1 LTRRHLE
8 LQLQC
13 LQVCPHSVPPHA
25 LAGPRSCDP
34 LELVRLPFGGSDPL
48 YFVLVNPLFEAPT
61 KQMRA
66 VLPRDVPFKSMIH
79 NSTQGGALVA
89 AILQG
94 EGRALASG
102 RAVGRLIA
110 VAVASAGASCH
121 GESGLTSMQCVIF
134 GVFMCMPVA
143 QPRR

>member
-1 LTRRHLE
+1 MQHCIVKSTECNGFLVQAAT
-8 LQLQC
+8 LQNFLIHTSP
-13 LQVCPHSVPPHA
+13 VSRYGGRPVN
-25 LAGPRSCDP
+25 RSCDP
-34 LELVRLPFGGSDPL
+34 LELVRLPFGGSEPL

-94 EGRALASG
+94 G
-102 RAVGRLIA
+102 
-110 VAVASAGASCH
+110 C
-121 GESGLTSMQCVIF
+121 
-134 GVFMCMPVA
+134 
-143 QPRR
+143 